1 MTLGEKIK
9 KARIENGLTQEQLAD
24 KMMVS
29 RQAITKWEADKGI
42 PDVSNLKVLSQLL
55 NVSIDYLLD
64 DGSTIDINVI
74 REPIDIS
81 KYGKAF
87 IKKKLTDKLML
98 EKYPTAQ
105 IKTLMPQKKLTK
117 MEWILE
123 YILMFF
129 TFTCNFMQFY
139 YSLTFLDREFY
150 LVNQDSLQFLVIVH
164 HKEGFVET
172 RRMVETFNT
181 RKGEKFTIGDIVYI
195 DCGESKAHKKANSI
209 I

>member
-29 RQAITKWEADKGI
+29 RQAITKWESDRGI
-42 PDVSNLKVLSQLL
+42 PDVSNLKVLAQLF

-81 KYGKAF
+81 KYGKAL
-87 IKKKLTDKLML
+87 IKKRLTDKFML

-105 IKTLMPQKKLTK
+105 IKTLLPNKKLTK
-117 MEWILE
+117 VERILDAF
-123 YILMFF
+123 LMFF
-129 TFTCNFMQFY
+129 TFTCNFMAFY
-139 YSLTFLDREFY
+139 HSLTFLDREFY
-150 LVNQDSLQFLVIVH
+150 LVNQDNLQFLVIVN

-181 RKGEKFTIGDIVYI
+181 RKGEKFTIGDMVYL
-195 DCGESKAHKKANSI
+195 DCGESKMHKKKTI
-209 I
+209 